1 MDIRTRRGAGEL
13 EGAVLATLWAA
24 ERPLSPVEVHAAMAG
39 DLAYTTVHTI
49 LTRLGRKRLVARVQ
63 ARYHPTKDAAEL
75 VAEQMRAALELGA
88 DQAEV
93 LRRFVRSLDGAD
105 VAAVRALLARE

>member
-1 MDIRTRRGAGEL
+1 MDIRIRRGAGEL
-13 EGAVLATLWAA
+13 EGAVPA
-24 ERPLSPVEVHAAMAG
+24 
-39 DLAYTTVHTI
+39 HTI
-49 LTRLGRKRLVARVQ
+49 LTRLGRKRLVASVQ

-93 LRRFVRSLDGAD
+93 LRPFVRSLDDAD
-105 VAAVRALLARE
+105 VAAVRALPARE